1 MKGKGKVQD
10 KDCPLLFPDLDPVD
24 HVKHCPKYTSS
35 KAIFMMI
42 NVRNLL
48 PNNPCFIET
57 ELDGFYK
64 HCLKR
69 SKCQ

>member
-48 PNNPCFIET
+48 PNNP
-57 ELDGFYK
+57 LFY
-64 HCLKR
+64 
-69 SKCQ
+69 